1 MEYHNLAP
9 YPAPKDKFPLYGE
22 PDEKKDNIRI
32 YVPTDLNK
40 DAILRRLDNVIDLYR
55 EARKGNKIEFSIDK
69 G

>member
-9 YPAPKDKFPLYGE
+9 YPAPKDKFPLYRE
-22 PDEKKDNIRI
+22 PDEKEDNIRI

-55 EARKGNKIEFSIDK
+55 EARKR
-69 G
+69 

>member
-1 MEYHNLAP
+1 MENQM
-9 YPAPKDKFPLYGE
+9 K
-22 PDEKKDNIRI
+22 KKDNIRI